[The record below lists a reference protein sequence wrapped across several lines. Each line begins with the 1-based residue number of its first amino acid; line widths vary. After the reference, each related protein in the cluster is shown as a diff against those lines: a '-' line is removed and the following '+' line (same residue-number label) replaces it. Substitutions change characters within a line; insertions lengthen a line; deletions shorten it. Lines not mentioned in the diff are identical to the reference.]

1 MKKFMISL
9 IAAILVIACAIPA
22 MGLAYTES
30 DLKRV
35 LYKDFH
41 GEDVEMVQECLSNL
55 GYYSGPIDGKYGKLT
70 QQAVIDFQKA
80 NRLAPDG
87 NFGRE
92 SWKVMISGSAV
103 DKASAAENPYL
114 ESDFDGTLEEGST
127 GDNVKIVQRLLKE
140 LGYYEGEVNG
150 KYGYSLRKAVYKFQ
164 EDNNLHHDGKVGPNT
179 WSLLV
184 NGGLTP
190 ISSKTNSSLVEGDMG
205 EEVEEAQMR
214 LAFYGYYDGE
224 IDGKFDNKVKQA
236 VIKFQRRNDLSADGK
251 IGPETWA
258 ILSTD
263 TGVKLSDPTQP
274 IESMTLGC
282 SGLNVEK
289 VQIALKNNYYYNG
302 EITGEFD
309 SLTFKAVKNFQES
322 AGLVVDGI
330 VGKRTWDALVNGTAS
345 IFNGGHPVR
354 DLRRTMRGYDV
365 YVLQQDLVY
374 FNYLSGYYMD
384 GYYDDAT
391 VNAVKAFQKDNN
403 MEETGVLD
411 LHTRRYLY
419 TSPVVEEDETK
430 QAEEGTL
437 TVRLSIGAHGTKV
450 SDVQMRLKAGG
461 WLLGN
466 ADGIFGEKTRAAVIA
481 LQKAYGLYPDG
492 IIGEKTWPIINSI
505 DVTNADPELVDP
517 EEKVYTIST
526 TKLYAGCRGT
536 AVTKLQQMLS
546 DLGYYSGDIDG
557 KFGPLTKEAV
567 VAFQADKGLVEDGV
581 VGTKTYVALYDEL
594 GVNP

>member
-41 GEDVEMVQECLSNL
+41 GKDVEMVQECLSNL

-103 DKASAAENPYL
+103 DAASAAENPYL

-205 EEVEEAQMR
+205 EEVEEAQNR

-224 IDGKFDNKVKQA
+224 IDGKFDNEVKQA

-251 IGPETWA
+251 IGPKTWT

-322 AGLVVDGI
+322 AGLTADGI
-330 VGKRTWDALVNGTAS
+330 VGKRTWDALVNGTAN

-354 DLRRTMRGYDV
+354 TLQRTMRGYDV

-419 TSPVVEEDETK
+419 TSPVVEDDEAK
-430 QAEEGTL
+430 QDAEGTL

-450 SDVQMRLKAGG
+450 ADAQMRLKAGG

-466 ADGIFGEKTRAAVIA
+466 ADGIFGEKTKAAVIA

-536 AVTKLQQMLS
+536 AVTKLQQMLT

-567 VAFQADKGLVEDGV
+567 IAFQADKGLVEDGV

>member
-41 GEDVEMVQECLSNL
+41 GEDVKMVQEGLSSL
-55 GYYSGPIDGKYGKLT
+55 GYYSGPIDGKYGKKT

-80 NRLAPDG
+80 NKLAPDG

-103 DKASAAENPYL
+103 DAASAAENPYE

-205 EEVEEAQMR
+205 EEVEEAQNR

-224 IDGKFDNKVKQA
+224 IDGKFDNEVKQA

-251 IGPETWA
+251 IGPKTWA

-322 AGLVVDGI
+322 AGLTADGI
-330 VGKRTWDALVNGTAS
+330 VGKRTWDALVNGTAN

-354 DLRRTMRGYDV
+354 TLQRTMRGYDV

-526 TKLYAGCRGT
+526 KKLYAGCRGT

-546 DLGYYSGDIDG
+546 DLGYYSGEIDG

>member
-41 GEDVEMVQECLSNL
+41 GEDVEMVQEGLSNL
-55 GYYSGPIDGKYGKLT
+55 GYYSGPIDGKYGKKT

-103 DKASAAENPYL
+103 DAASAAENPYL

-205 EEVEEAQMR
+205 EEVEEAQNR

-224 IDGKFDNKVKQA
+224 IDGKFDNEVKQA

-251 IGPETWA
+251 IGPKTWA

-322 AGLVVDGI
+322 AGLTADGI
-330 VGKRTWDALVNGTAS
+330 VGKRTWDALVNGTAN

-354 DLRRTMRGYDV
+354 TLQRTMRGYDV

-419 TSPVVEEDETK
+419 TSPVVEDDEAK

-517 EEKVYTIST
+517 EKKVYTIST

-536 AVTKLQQMLS
+536 AVTKLQQMLT